1 MSSKERSSRR
11 RAVTSWYSA
20 SITARRSP
28 SSVTGAP
35 LVVLMVRMLSPEAF
49 DGARLVRVYL
59 DEILRAG
66 HREHRLDALLD
77 ARQLEVAAGAVDL
90 AVEIHQ
96 AADRRAVDVGHRRQI
111 DDDVVP
117 ARGDERADRGRE
129 IAEDRIHQPRLADA
143 DDRDAAGLVGLDIH
157 Q

>member
-35 LVVLMVRMLSPEAF
+35 LVVLMVRMLSPEAL
-49 DGARLVRVYL
+49 DGARLVGVYL

-66 HREHRLDALLD
+66 HRQHRLDALLD
-77 ARQLEVAAGAVDL
+77 ARELEMAAGVVHL
-90 AVEIHQ
+90 TVEIHE
-96 AADRRAVDVGHRRQI
+96 AADRGAVDVGDRREIDQDLAPAGADERGHRR
-111 DDDVVP
+111 
-117 ARGDERADRGRE
+117 RE
-129 IAEDRIHQPRLADA
+129 VRQN
-143 DDRDAAGLVGLDIH
+143 
-157 Q
+157 